1 MAVLKGNSGAVSW
14 AGTAIANIKNWSL
27 NGDFGSADTTE
38 FGVSDTTSVQLLRT
52 TTGQISGD
60 LSTDAQQNTIITQ
73 MGNTGTLADAA
84 VVFTG
89 SAVAGQKKKW
99 TASAAQLSNVS
110 LGAEV
115 AGVQSFSAS
124 VNCSGGVAYSTS

>member
-1 MAVLKGNSGAVSW
+1 MAVLKGKSGLVSW
-14 AGTAIANIKNWSL
+14 AGSTIGNIKSFTLNIDAG
-27 NGDFGSADTTE
+27 NGDTTAFGD
-38 FGVSDTTSVQLLRT
+38 SDTTWAQTIRT
-52 TTGQISGD
+52 ATAQISGD
-60 LSTDAQQNTIITQ
+60 LSTDAQQNTMIAQ
-73 MGNTGTLADAA
+73 LGNGGTLAGAS

-89 SAVAGQKKKW
+89 SATAGQKKKW
-99 TASAAQLSNVS
+99 TAADAQLTNIS